1 MPVQGTDGS
10 IDATKPALW
19 AGDARELDAL
29 ENGAGVRTL
38 EDHGGLLLTGEDR
51 VDFLHGQVANDVKGL
66 QAGALNDSLL
76 LNHKGHALAQLRVL
90 RGEGDLRVITEGNS
104 LDTVHQSLDSHII
117 FDQVKLEKLDG
128 HLTVTVQ
135 GPRAPQ
141 VLEEALGIVPQDGRW
156 EWIETGE
163 TGFIVAPSRR
173 TGAGGFDIYTD
184 QGSGEELVQ
193 RLVQAGALQVGRASL
208 EVARVEA
215 RIPTAWGEGGLGV
228 LPQEAGLEPLLSY
241 RKGCYLG
248 QEIMA
253 RIEARGNLRRGLELL
268 QLEGT
273 PEGGD
278 RKVRSEGKLVGQ
290 LGSTVRHPERG
301 VLGLAIVRND
311 LQPEA
316 TVEVAGV
323 AGRVVPAQ

>member
-173 TGAGGFDIYTD
+173 V
-184 QGSGEELVQ
+184 S
-193 RLVQAGALQVGRASL
+193 
-208 EVARVEA
+208 
-215 RIPTAWGEGGLGV
+215 
-228 LPQEAGLEPLLSY
+228 
-241 RKGCYLG
+241 
-248 QEIMA
+248 M
-253 RIEARGNLRRGLELL
+253 
-268 QLEGT
+268 
-273 PEGGD
+273 
-278 RKVRSEGKLVGQ
+278 
-290 LGSTVRHPERG
+290 
-301 VLGLAIVRND
+301 
-311 LQPEA
+311 
-316 TVEVAGV
+316 
-323 AGRVVPAQ
+323 